1 MGARGRQIGV
11 EGRKVSVIKMLVQLK
26 AKQGKPF
33 FYFPAGFPTAFIMP
47 IMPICPVNCKA
58 FSLLFL
64 QKKAFSLLFLGIGC
78 AMHFANCCSGQSMV
92 NCCFKFILSLFTLA
106 LIVLYSGLLLNILIV
121 DNLKPKDSIVL
132 D

>member
-1 MGARGRQIGV
+1 MFRKVKTAEGVSLKYSQRKDTANMVTISKFLCTPNSGERVGARGRQIGV

-47 IMPICPVNCKA
+47 ICPVNCKA

-64 QKKAFSLLFLGIGC
+64 QNFFGCRLCNALCKLLFWSKYGEL
-78 AMHFANCCSGQSMV
+78 
-92 NCCFKFILSLFTLA
+92 LF
-106 LIVLYSGLLLNILIV
+106 
-121 DNLKPKDSIVL
+121 
-132 D
+132 